1 MGILDNIAKRV
12 AEQITKATPD
22 ATPIPSWQM
31 NQQLGY
37 GNATALERDPRL
49 AGVPFSPG
57 NPLIPGAINPV
68 RDDGRADPRRW
79 EFQVAQNINITETRL
94 VPFKT
99 LRAAADQIDILRRC
113 IEVLKSKMASLDW
126 DIVLSND
133 AIEAIIT
140 ESGLPPIRAQQAA
153 KEKFNPQIARAREFW
168 RIPDLQNGLT
178 FGDWLN
184 MALEDILVLDAWAV
198 WPQKNVGGQLHGFQI
213 LDGSTI
219 KPLIDDRGMRPM
231 PPMPAFQQIL
241 YGFPRSE
248 FSASIDSKDAD
259 GEFTSDDLS
268 YFVRNRRANS
278 IYGYSPV
285 ERSLSLADLYL
296 RRQQWLRAEYTDG
309 VTPEL
314 IIKTDATFGGNA
326 DLLRAYENILN
337 DDLSGITEQRKR
349 ARILPQGLDPIQLDG
364 YGEKFKD
371 VLDKYIVESICG
383 HFGVMPSEIGFSPNG
398 GLGGAG
404 WEEGQT
410 KNSEVVGLMPLATWL
425 GRMLTHLSQ
434 VYLGMP
440 RELEFRFQPSG
451 HNDDAGQAG
460 ERNTKINNGTMTR
473 NEARSLEGLPLI
485 DSPVADQATIV
496 TGTGV
501 FALTDDGLVNLIEG
515 GTTDSV
521 DGTTDTTPEGEPKP
535 DTDKPEEKPAE
546 EDKEETVEPEEEP
559 KLEEDAK
566 KFDESQPR
574 DENGR
579 FSSDGESGNSNIKD
593 PMSDTRY
600 ASADKQIDN
609 INSRLEDKIRTAEL
623 LAPNHVSTPGLQEKL
638 GNAKNAAEAVR
649 SAKTPE
655 EKYQAAWRWSNS
667 AIGIASALEL
677 IGSQTSGNGGLRL
690 SESARSI
697 DRDARNLPD
706 TYHDLR
712 VEIQFGKTLTP
723 DLDVE
728 ETKKFL
734 RFLRKSP
741 NRPFEFK
748 HLPTAYAETLNKFI
762 AIQDYDGARWY
773 AERYLG

>member
-12 AEQITKATPD
+12 AEQISKAAPE

-37 GNATALERDPRL
+37 GNATGLERDPRL

-57 NPLIPGAINPV
+57 NPIIPGAINPV

-99 LRAAADQIDILRRC
+99 LRVAADQIDILRRC
-113 IEVLKSKMASLDW
+113 VEVLKSKMSSLDW

-133 AIEAIIT
+133 AIESIIT
-140 ESGLPPIRAQQAA
+140 DSNLSPIRAQQAA
-153 KEKFNPQIARAREFW
+153 KEKFNPEIARAREFW
-168 RIPDLQNGLT
+168 RTPDLQNGLT
-178 FGDWLN
+178 FSDWLN

-198 WPQKNVGGQLHGFQI
+198 WPQMNVGGKLHGFQI

-219 KPLIDDRGMRPM
+219 KPLIDDRGMRPL
-231 PPMPAFQQIL
+231 PPNPAFQQIL

-268 YFVRNRRANS
+268 YFIRNRRANS

-285 ERSLSLADLYL
+285 ERSLALADLYL

-337 DDLSGITEQRKR
+337 DDLSGQTEQRKR

-410 KNSEVVGLMPLATWL
+410 KNSEVVGLMPLATWV

-440 RELEFRFQPSG
+440 RELEFKFQPSG
-451 HNDDAGQAG
+451 HNDDAGQAN
-460 ERNTKINNGTMTR
+460 ERNTKISNGTMTR
-473 NEARSLEGLPLI
+473 NEARSMEGLPLI

-496 TGTGV
+496 TGTGI
-501 FALTDDGLVNLIEG
+501 FALTDDGLVNLVEG

-521 DGTTDTTPEGEPKP
+521 DGTTEQAAPTEPGSE
-535 DTDKPEEKPAE
+535 PEEPT
-546 EDKEETVEPEEEP
+546 KEEPTDETEEPEEEP
-559 KLEEDAK
+559 KLDESKEEAK
-566 KFDESQPR
+566 KF
-574 DENGR
+574 
-579 FSSDGESGNSNIKD
+579 I
-593 PMSDTRY
+593 
-600 ASADKQIDN
+600 
-609 INSRLEDKIRTAEL
+609 
-623 LAPNHVSTPGLQEKL
+623 
-638 GNAKNAAEAVR
+638 
-649 SAKTPE
+649 
-655 EKYQAAWRWSNS
+655 
-667 AIGIASALEL
+667 
-677 IGSQTSGNGGLRL
+677 
-690 SESARSI
+690 
-697 DRDARNLPD
+697 
-706 TYHDLR
+706 
-712 VEIQFGKTLTP
+712 
-723 DLDVE
+723 
-728 ETKKFL
+728 

-741 NRPFEFK
+741 SRPFEFQ
-748 HLPTAYAETLNKFI
+748 HLPATFADTLNKFV

-773 AERYLG
+773 AERYLK